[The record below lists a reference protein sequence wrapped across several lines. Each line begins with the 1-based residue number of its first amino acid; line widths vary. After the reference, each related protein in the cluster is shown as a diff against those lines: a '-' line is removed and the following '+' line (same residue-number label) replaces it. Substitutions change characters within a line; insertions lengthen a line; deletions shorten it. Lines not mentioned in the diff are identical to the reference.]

1 MTAKPDSRFFSQVA
15 EMLLQAR
22 EQVARQVNSVMVLTY
37 FEIGRMIVEEE
48 QKGKERAGY
57 GEELLKGL
65 SEYLTA
71 EFGRG
76 YSMTNLHQMRT
87 FYQVYSFP
95 QTVSEESSDRPI
107 AIPQTLSEELEID
120 ESGKSQTVSGESFP
134 ILQTPSEESGDDGV
148 SIQQTPSAESKNR
161 IGQTVSDQLRKSE
174 TASRKFTLSWSHYLI
189 LMRIDDP
196 DERGFYEIESAESNW
211 SVRELKRQVDSALY
225 QRLVL
230 SRDREEV
237 KRLAQEGQQLRT
249 AKDVIK
255 DPLVLEFLGF
265 PEHST
270 FSESELEQGIIDRLE
285 YFLME
290 LGKGFTFV
298 ARQKRISFEERH
310 FYIDLVFY
318 NRILRCFVIIDLKI
332 GDLTH
337 QDIGQMQMYVNY
349 YDRFMRLE
357 DENRTI
363 GIILSQHKS
372 NALVEITLPE
382 GNNQIFA
389 SKYKTVLPS
398 KEDFIKLITNK

>member
-1 MTAKPDSRFFSQVA
+1 MTTKPDSRFFSQVA
-15 EMLLQAR
+15 ELLRQAHSH
-22 EQVARQVNSVMVLTY
+22 VARQVNSAMVLTY

-48 QKGKERAGY
+48 QKGEERADY
-57 GEELLKGL
+57 GKGLLKGL
-65 SEYLTA
+65 SEYLLG

-76 YSMTNLHQMRT
+76 FSVTNLEQMRL
-87 FYQVYSFP
+87 FYRTYSIPQTLSGELETGQLEKPQTVSGESPPIP
-95 QTVSEESSDRPI
+95 QTVSEE
-107 AIPQTLSEELEID
+107 LE
-120 ESGKSQTVSGESFP
+120 TVP
-134 ILQTPSEESGDDGV
+134 K
-148 SIQQTPSAESKNR
+148 QQTPSAESVGEK
-161 IGQTVSDQLRKSE
+161 GQTPSDQLRKSE
-174 TASRKFTLSWSHYLI
+174 TLSRKFTLSWSHYLI
-189 LMRIDDP
+189 LMRVDDP
-196 DERGFYEIESAESNW
+196 DERSFYEIESADGNW

-230 SRDREEV
+230 SRDKESV
-237 KRLAQEGQQLRT
+237 KRLAKEGLQLRT
-249 AKDVIK
+249 PKDVLK

-265 PEHST
+265 PEKST
-270 FSESELEQGIIDRLE
+270 FSESQLEQGLIDKLE
-285 YFLME
+285 HFLLE

-357 DENRTI
+357 DENKTI
-363 GIILSQHKS
+363 GIILSQYKS
-372 NALVEITLPE
+372 DALVEITLPE
-382 GNNQIFA
+382 DNNQIFA

-398 KEDFIKLITNK
+398 KEEFKKLIQSV